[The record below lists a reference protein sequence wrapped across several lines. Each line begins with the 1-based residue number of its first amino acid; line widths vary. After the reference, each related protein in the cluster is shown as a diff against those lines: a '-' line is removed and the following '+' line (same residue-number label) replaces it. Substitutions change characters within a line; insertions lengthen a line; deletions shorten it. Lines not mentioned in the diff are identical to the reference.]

1 MINESKAFRIKHAF
15 SRTKKL
21 RDYRGEL
28 TAVYAIQSVG
38 PPPERHADR
47 VVAAMMR
54 QLAETRKT
62 LWETIAETIADSSDG
77 SPKAQRKMEQR
88 IRRAGAVQTELTP
101 GKRGKYTIIIY
112 DFTGW
117 CPSRDAEIQ
126 IGDKIPEKPW
136 IACNI
141 GVLRSE
147 GRGREHVSYRSRP
160 VLFITHHA
168 LSRAAQR
175 IGIRTSDDLILAVK
189 IIWRAAFKLLAEK
202 EDIEKWLAAPPQGWR
217 APMGGGSDCVVL
229 SRHYKRKALVAA
241 TAIA

>member
-1 MINESKAFRIKHAF
+1 VAAAVKSKTMSVRENVETLH
-15 SRTKKL
+15 
-21 RDYRGEL
+21 
-28 TAVYAIQSVG
+28 AIQSVG
-38 PPPERHADR
+38 LPPERHADR

-62 LWETIAETIADSSDG
+62 LGETIVEAIVDSSDG

-147 GRGREHVSYRSRP
+147 GAGRERVSYRTRP

-175 IGIRTSDDLILAVK
+175 IGLRTPDDLIFAVK

-202 EDIEKWLAAPPQGWR
+202 KDIEKWFAAPPQGWR
-217 APMGGGSDCVVL
+217 VPMGAGNDRVVL
-229 SRHYKRKALVAA
+229 SRHYKRKALVAT
-241 TAIA
+241 TAMS

>member
-1 MINESKAFRIKHAF
+1 MH
-15 SRTKKL
+15 
-21 RDYRGEL
+21 G
-28 TAVYAIQSVG
+28 IQSVG
-38 PPPERHADR
+38 LPPERHADR

-88 IRRAGAVQTELTP
+88 IRRAGAVRTELTP
-101 GKRGKYTIIIY
+101 GKRGRYTLLIY

-126 IGDKIPEKPW
+126 IGDKIPENPW

-147 GRGREHVSYRSRP
+147 GRGREKVSYRARP
-160 VLFITHHA
+160 ILFITHHA

-175 IGIRTSDDLILAVK
+175 IGLRTPEDLILVVN

-217 APMGGGSDCVVL
+217 VPMGAGSDCVVL
-229 SRHYKRKALVAA
+229 SRHYKRQALVAT
-241 TAIA
+241 TAIGRRCSEQ